1 MFDMLTFF
9 TLRTIMVLFS
19 TTISIL
25 LVMLVTNIITV
36 DEVITILNLSEDSA
50 NAFRRIIER
59 FQEVAGNI
67 LDILS
72 KLLNKLFS
80 WSGVDVDLS
89 EIKVDVNE
97 VDEASPEK

>member
-1 MFDMLTFF
+1 MIDILTFF
-9 TLRTIMVLFS
+9 TFRTVMVLFS
-19 TTISIL
+19 TVISIL

-36 DEVITILNLSEDSA
+36 DDVITILNLSEESG
-50 NAFRRIIER
+50 NAVRKIVERI
-59 FQEVAGNI
+59 QEVSGNI

-72 KLLNKLFS
+72 QLLNKLFS

-97 VDEASPEK
+97 DGKK

>member
-1 MFDMLTFF
+1 MIDILTFF
-9 TLRTIMVLFS
+9 TFRTVMVLFS
-19 TTISIL
+19 TVISIL

-36 DEVITILNLSEDSA
+36 DEVISILNLSEESG
-50 NAFRRIIER
+50 NAVRRIIER
-59 FQEVAGNI
+59 IQEVSGNI

-72 KLLNKLFS
+72 QLLNKLFS

-97 VDEASPEK
+97 NDKK

>member
-1 MFDMLTFF
+1 MLTFF